1 MVPHPA
7 EMKMELNRPAGVG
20 PFPDAEARHVLEGFD
35 PADFRFEDL
44 FKEYRHTVFQLAFRM
59 LGNHDDALEL
69 TQDVFEQV
77 YKGLNSFRGDAS
89 PKTWICKITVN
100 LVRNKIRWR
109 RVRRIFNV
117 RVFSEM
123 PAHSLL
129 NLEQVSERDD
139 SPDGI
144 LLGSE
149 ADELVHDLLQML
161 PVKLRTVLVL
171 KDVEGMGYGEIAR
184 SVGLSEGTVKSR
196 VSRARERMRDLML
209 QGRGGND
216 EMS

>member
-1 MVPHPA
+1 MDP
-7 EMKMELNRPAGVG
+7 EGRQI
-20 PFPDAEARHVLEGFD
+20 LEGFD

-44 FKEYRHTVFQLAFRM
+44 FQEYRHTVFRLAFRM

-69 TQDVFEQV
+69 TQDVFVQV
-77 YKGLNSFRGDAS
+77 YKGLSAFRGDAS

-129 NLEQVSERDD
+129 NLEKESDGDD

-149 ADELVHDLLQML
+149 ADELVHGLLQML

-171 KDVEGMGYGEIAR
+171 KDVEDMGYGEIAR

-209 QGRGGND
+209 QGKGR
-216 EMS
+216 ER